1 MNSLF
6 CIFSHF
12 PLARALDILFQIARA
27 EECRED
33 TRPMT
38 IFLKLNTLFYSI

>member
-6 CIFSHF
+6 YIFSHF
-12 PLARALDILFQIARA
+12 SRARALDILFQIARA

-33 TRPMT
+33 TMSRVPLHSAMDY
-38 IFLKLNTLFYSI
+38 FS